1 MAKATGDR
9 HAFVVPPSVA
19 LPVTALVSVGPF
31 GIYAFVVNGLK
42 TASLQ
47 IPTLVSKLTI
57 PIIQLI
63 IYKYKR
69 NVVSTIAA
77 LFPKSAGSGS
87 IMTGRVSKDRDK

>member
-9 HAFVVPPSVA
+9 RAFVVPPSVA
-19 LPVTALVSVGPF
+19 LPVTALVSVRPF

-42 TASLQ
+42 PLPLQ
-47 IPTLVSKLTI
+47 IPTLVSKFKI

-69 NVVSTIAA
+69 NVVPQSRNF
-77 LFPKSAGSGS
+77 LQSLPE
-87 IMTGRVSKDRDK
+87 VVVL